1 MRFQDKTRLLLK
13 LNKDAYEEHK
23 RKDRKRRRLA
33 KHRQIVVIYHSH
45 LDQEPSQTTSFRNS
59 DVTSRIIK
67 NVEKSLPRIPR
78 KKKEVIKSLASKFNM
93 KVKLGQKSVEREM
106 Y

>member
-1 MRFQDKTRLLLK
+1 MLK

-33 KHRQIVVIYHSH
+33 KHRQIVVINHSH

-59 DVTSRIIK
+59 AVTSREIK
-67 NVEKSLPRIPR
+67 NVEKSPPRIPR
-78 KKKEVIKSLASKFNM
+78 KEEVIKSLAPKFNVT
-93 KVKLGQKSVEREM
+93 VKLGQKVGRKGNVLSEQNI
-106 Y
+106 